1 MQTTFFNDFHPRL
14 FWIFTETIHV
24 VLLYYL
30 ILAIWLNKKR
40 RSTNTDNTIIS
51 KKALSIIGKSTYIVD
66 TTPTIDSQAQSHEI
80 DLQPMQ
86 IDFEMEYDDNEE
98 DILIDSELE
107 EIGLISNEAINS
119 AQGLSF
125 EEMSQALDIIQNDNK
140 SIEENEERQAVQT
153 IAKMQQTDLFELM
166 IKHIYGGRQRVAD
179 MLNRAEMENT
189 HTKIEMNL
197 KGLD

>member
-1 MQTTFFNDFHPRL
+1 MIL
-14 FWIFTETIHV
+14 KITIAIV
-24 VLLYYL
+24 VLYYL
-30 ILAIWLNKKR
+30 ILTIWLNKKR
-40 RSTNTDNTIIS
+40 RSTNSVNVNIS

-66 TTPTIDSQAQSHEI
+66 TTPIIDNHSQNLEI
-80 DLQPMQ
+80 DFQPMQ
-86 IDFEMEYDDNEE
+86 IDFEMEYDDDED
-98 DILIDSELE
+98 DILIDLKLE
-107 EIGLISNEAINS
+107 ERGLISSEAFKS